1 MNAPVVTAR
10 LRAIDL
16 LETFKLRTNVRGY
29 LWAIGE
35 YHLHEAVDVLQF
47 DAERDGLIKEL
58 GQDAIQA
65 ILAHVFQYYLK
76 RYFETVDA

>member
-1 MNAPVVTAR
+1 V
-10 LRAIDL
+10 RADL
-16 LETFKLRTNVRGY
+16 LETFKLRANIRGY
-29 LWAIGE
+29 LSAIGE

-65 ILAHVFQYYLK
+65 ILAHVFQYY
-76 RYFETVDA
+76 FERFFEPADA